1 MPSKPIVSQLN
12 IRAEATRIKGLAN
25 PATPGK
31 PAEALPIIA
40 GALVS
45 IQEAVDTIVQ
55 RQRDFQ
61 ARLDAAGI

>member
-25 PATPGK
+25 FATLGSLV
-31 PAEALPIIA
+31 EALRINA
-40 GALVS
+40 DALVS

-61 ARLDAAGI
+61 ARMDAAGL